1 MEEFITQNWLYLAIG
16 LFIILLVIW
25 WLRANRDSARP
36 GVPSDDAA
44 AQDPAA
50 DGELLPDETPLP
62 QGTMAPPPAADPV
75 PAQPAPAAKPA
86 PATFTAPTADTGT
99 QGMPNVPAATGDPDD
114 LRQIKGLGP
123 KLAKRLTELGITR
136 YDQIAAWGPAEIA
149 EVDQYLGTFKGRIDR
164 DNWVEQ
170 AGYLAKGDIEAFK
183 AKYGAV

>member
-16 LFIILLVIW
+16 LFVILLVIW
-25 WLRANRDSARP
+25 WLRAGRDSAKT
-36 GVPSDDAA
+36 GVPDDNAV
-44 AQDPAA
+44 QDPAA

-62 QGTMAPPPAADPV
+62 DDVSASATPEPV
-75 PAQPAPAAKPA
+75 ARPE

-99 QGMPNVPAATGDPDD
+99 DGMPNVPAATGDPDD

-149 EVDQYLGTFKGRIDR
+149 EVDQYLGTFQGRIER
-164 DNWVEQ
+164 DSWVEQ
-170 AGYLAKGDIEAFK
+170 AGYLAKGDIDGFK
-183 AKYGAV
+183 ARYGAL